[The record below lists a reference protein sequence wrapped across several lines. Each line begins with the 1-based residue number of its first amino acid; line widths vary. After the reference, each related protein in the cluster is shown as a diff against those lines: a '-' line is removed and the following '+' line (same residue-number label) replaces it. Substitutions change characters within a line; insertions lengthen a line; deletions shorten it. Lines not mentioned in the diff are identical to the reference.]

1 MSQIWNRIQWLIKL
15 YVALQKKSYP
25 LVRYGSILL
34 YKVPALIGGVNI
46 VLRFFLPETYLINK
60 LEVDYAGV
68 GSASLWFAGILMTVG
83 IVLIYIGVR
92 TSLKK
97 ARKTAR
103 VLIVSMLGESAH
115 FPDNILF
122 ESEKSDAREP
132 IKLGLIE
139 GVNYN
144 PRSIEMYNS
153 EKMVDIYHRFI
164 LHHDCQKV
172 FLGGR
177 ARVPFLVAY
186 GSCFRNI
193 SAKIVYYDQLH
204 LNGKW
209 ELLDDEDQQVSLTYN
224 DIESIQPNS
233 DGEVGLALGFTA
245 PIETYQLPATIQSN
259 TLFIAPSITPTR
271 NLIKN
276 QDNLERI
283 SAEIKTIIDRL
294 SGKKN
299 CRTIH
304 LFLSTQ
310 VSMALEIG
318 RNYQEG
324 THKNWVIHNFNANEG
339 EYTWAIKFTSNG
351 MIEEYERC

>member
-1 MSQIWNRIQWLIKL
+1 MSGLWNKIVWLIKL

-25 LVRYGSILL
+25 LVRYGSALL
-34 YKVPALIGGVNI
+34 YKIPVLIGGANI
-46 VLRFFLPETYLINK
+46 VLRLMLPESYFIN
-60 LEVDYAGV
+60 EFEINFAEIG
-68 GSASLWFAGILMTVG
+68 GASFGFAGILMTVG
-83 IVLIYIGVR
+83 IVLIIIGVR

-132 IKLGLIE
+132 VKLGLIE
-139 GVNYN
+139 GDNYN
-144 PRSIEMYNS
+144 PRSVKMFNS

-193 SAKIVYYDQLH
+193 SAEIVYYDQIH

-209 ELLDDEDQQVSLTYN
+209 DLLNDEDQQVSLIYN

-233 DGEVGLALGFTA
+233 NGEIGIALGFTT
-245 PIETYQLPATIQSN
+245 PIETHQLPATIQSN
-259 TLFIAPSITPTR
+259 TLYIAPSTNPAR

-283 SAEIKTIIDRL
+283 SAEIKAIVDRL
-294 SGKKN
+294 SSKEN

-304 LFLSTQ
+304 LFLSVQ

-324 THKNWVIHNFNANEG
+324 THKNWVIHNFDAG
-339 EYTWAIKFTSNG
+339 QGRYTWAIKFVSNG
-351 MIEEYERC
+351 MIEEY